1 MLSPDFKSDI
11 ECGKYI
17 NKDSIASLIPYM
29 FEETSY
35 ALTLDST
42 PELRKH
48 IAAAI
53 FKYRNPDDCYEDIL
67 NEIDVA
73 NYSDENS
80 YSPHDMVIHIIIEHV
95 LTTSK
100 VLSNYNTWCL
110 NTIGGLGKEL
120 FFAGMIRITSSF
132 QSAAILLR
140 HGFYVEVM
148 SIFRMILEQL
158 AWGCYLIKETD
169 ESKIL
174 KNRTQSNAKYLK
186 EVLGDDFGKLYGYLS
201 SEAHLEPK
209 EIGKYLQSTE
219 DGIYIKGCSGKQC
232 KEETTTFLLLLK
244 AYGRV
249 AWYAMNYFGI
259 PDGFANYYHDWDDF
273 DKLQINYLY
282 ESLNGKVQFI
292 RNETNKDCG

>member
-1 MLSPDFKSDI
+1 MSNPDFKSDI

-17 NKDSIASLIPYM
+17 NKDSIASMIPYM
-29 FEETSY
+29 LDGTSY
-35 ALTLDST
+35 ALALDAT

-73 NYSDENS
+73 GYSDENS
-80 YSPHDMVIHIIIEHV
+80 YSPHDMVIHIIIDHA
-95 LTTSK
+95 LITSK

-110 NTIGGLGKEL
+110 NTVSGLGKEL

-169 ESKIL
+169 ESKIP
-174 KNRTQSNAKYLK
+174 KNRTQTNTKYLK

-209 EIGKYLQSTE
+209 EIGKYLQPTE
-219 DGIYIKGCSGKQC
+219 NGVYIKGRSGEQC

-249 AWYAMNYFGI
+249 VCYAMEAFGI
-259 PDGFANYYHDWDDF
+259 PEEFANYYHDWNEF
-273 DKLQINYLY
+273 DKLQIYYLH
-282 ESLNGKVQFI
+282 ESLNDKVQFI
-292 RNETNKDCG
+292 RDEVTKD